1 MKNAIS
7 QSSQVQQDF
16 GAFKGIFIAMFDP
29 LINKN
34 MLNMKADK
42 L

>member
-1 MKNAIS
+1 
-7 QSSQVQQDF
+7 
-16 GAFKGIFIAMFDP
+16 MFDP

-42 L
+42 LQRQKTRAEKVANKLGTLEKMIS